1 MDVTLQTPL
10 PNPPPQGGREQDNPW
25 FELANPNHAAGRS
38 AGVQRDITL
47 SRPQF
52 GHRFTFRP
60 APGGQSLMP
69 RPRPLSCVL
78 TTRGALLL
86 ALVPAHLKSGGD
98 NGDEFRRALE
108 SFRLRQ
114 IANAANRDAV
124 PLIMLGDMNADSGDP
139 PPVSGALY
147 QRPQWPADRSTPP
160 ISGCGIVRTP
170 GPSIPN
176 GSSRISSPDRHGLTV
191 VVTGNT
197 VPP

>member
-1 MDVTLQTPL
+1 
-10 PNPPPQGGREQDNPW
+10 
-25 FELANPNHAAGRS
+25 
-38 AGVQRDITL
+38 
-47 SRPQF
+47 
-52 GHRFTFRP
+52 
-60 APGGQSLMP
+60 MP

-139 PPVSGALY
+139 PLYPERFTSVPSGL
-147 QRPQWPADRSTPP
+147 PT
-160 ISGCGIVRTP
+160 
-170 GPSIPN
+170 
-176 GSSRISSPDRHGLTV
+176 GL
-191 VVTGNT
+191 
-197 VPP
+197 PRR